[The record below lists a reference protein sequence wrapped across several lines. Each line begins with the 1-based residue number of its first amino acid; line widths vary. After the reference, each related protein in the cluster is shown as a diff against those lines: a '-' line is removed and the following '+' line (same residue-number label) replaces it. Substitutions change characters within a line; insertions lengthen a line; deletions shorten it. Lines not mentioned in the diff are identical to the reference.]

1 MLFKIIAVGKLKDK
15 ALAAKTAEFA
25 KRIQAFGKLEIV
37 ELKDGTKE
45 KECDRIL
52 EALEKER
59 GLIIVLSEDGKELT
73 SQEFSGM
80 ISAADRKMIFVIGGP
95 YGLSDGVKKRA
106 EAVLSLSRM
115 TFTHEMCRFFLM
127 EQIYRAIA
135 IAKGI
140 KYHND

>member
-15 ALAAKTAEFA
+15 SLAAKSAEFA

-37 ELKDGTKE
+37 ELKDGVKE
-45 KECDRIL
+45 KECARIL

-80 ISAADRKMIFVIGGP
+80 IASADRKMIFVIGGP
-95 YGLSDGVKKRA
+95 CGLSDEVKKRGD
-106 EAVLSLSRM
+106 AVLALSRM
-115 TFTHEMCRFFLM
+115 TFTHEMARFFLT
-127 EQIYRAIA
+127 EQIYRAIT

>member
-15 ALAAKTAEFA
+15 ALAAKTAEFE
-25 KRIQAFGKLEIV
+25 KRIQAFGKLEVV
-37 ELKDGTKE
+37 ELKDGVKE
-45 KECDRIL
+45 KECARIL

-59 GLIIVLSEDGKELT
+59 GLIIVLSEDGMELT
-73 SQEFSGM
+73 SQAFSGL
-80 ISAADRKMIFVIGGP
+80 ISAADRKMVFVIGGP
-95 YGLSDGVKKRA
+95 YGLSDEVKKRA
-106 EAVLSLSRM
+106 DAVLALSKM
-115 TFTHEMCRFFLM
+115 TFTHEMCRFFLT

>member
-15 ALAAKTAEFA
+15 ALASKCAEFE

-45 KECDRIL
+45 KESVRIL

-59 GLIIVLSEDGKELT
+59 GLIIVLSEDGRELT

-80 ISAADRKMIFVIGGP
+80 ISSADRKIIFVIGGP
-95 YGLSDGVKKRA
+95 YGLSDEVKKRA

-115 TFTHEMCRFFLM
+115 TFTHEMCRFFLT

>member
-15 ALAAKTAEFA
+15 ALAAKSAEFV

-37 ELKDGTKE
+37 ELKDGAKE
-45 KECDRIL
+45 KECARIL

-80 ISAADRKMIFVIGGP
+80 IASADRKMIFVIGGP
-95 YGLSDGVKKRA
+95 CGLSDEVKKRGD
-106 EAVLSLSRM
+106 AVLSLSRM
-115 TFTHEMCRFFLM
+115 TFTHEMARFFLT
-127 EQIYRAIA
+127 EQIYRAIT